1 MNAAHESPD
10 ASLRFVVQRDKDGG
24 VSIGFEGFAR
34 HTHADVLA
42 ATYGIANEAAVKRFV
57 GDLLNN
63 RSIIV
68 ILRRGKTVV
77 DI

>member
-1 MNAAHESPD
+1 M
-10 ASLRFVVQRDKDGG
+10 
-24 VSIGFEGFAR
+24 GFEGFAR